1 MKGFKLFVE
10 NSSSDIIEDFCTDIL
25 NNVDVALN
33 LDRLKSYIGETLGN
47 ELKALYI
54 EKAIESGG
62 KDIIVDGKMDI
73 SYNTRIKT
81 FVRNGAYGFCT
92 PLKIQNYLNY
102 TSESATPSLPFR
114 FYFEKIDGVELPSG
128 KSVYL
133 MGNLPFKR
141 NVCESAIHYQMGVGQ
156 YIENSPKLAQMDF
169 QNIILPPH
177 GLQVGKT
184 LSNPAHLIRNP
195 AVINFVEAQLRESLP
210 YAITSRAFFRDDADG
225 VNYIRIDDDFEDFN
239 RMVWME
245 KILR

>member
-54 EKAIESGG
+54 EKAINSGG
-62 KDIIVDGKMDI
+62 DDITVDGKLNLR
-73 SYNTRIKT
+73 YNTRIKT
-81 FVRNGAYGFCT
+81 FVQNGAYGFCT

-102 TSESATPSLPFR
+102 ASESSTPSLPFR
-114 FYFEKIDGVELPSG
+114 FYFEEIDGVELPFG
-128 KSVYL
+128 KPVYL

-156 YIENSPKLAQMDF
+156 YIENRPKLAQMDF
-169 QNIILPPH
+169 DNIILPPH
-177 GLQVGKT
+177 GMQVGKT
-184 LSNPAHLIRNP
+184 LGNPASLVRNP
-195 AVINFVEAQLRESLP
+195 AVIDFVEKQLRESLP
-210 YAITSRAFFRDDADG
+210 YADTSRAFFRDDADG
-225 VNYIRIDDDFEDFN
+225 VNYIRIDDDLEDFS

-245 KILR
+245 KTLR